1 MPDATPTES
10 KPKDTI
16 LAQEPLPTTA
26 QALRQLGW
34 IQTIDFVILG
44 LIGLVGITLGYW
56 YIFSAPS
63 PLQLLS
69 CCLIAFCL
77 LQLWTI
83 ILVFRCAHFVL
94 LLSSYVNLMPEA
106 AARMVTAFYSGR
118 PVAPPATKGKP

>member
-1 MPDATPTES
+1 MPDAAPQPQATKT
-10 KPKDTI
+10 DTI

-34 IQTIDFVILG
+34 IQGVDFFILG
-44 LIGLVGITLGYW
+44 LIGMVGMTLAYW
-56 YIFSAPS
+56 YIFSEPS

-69 CCLIAFCL
+69 CCLVAFCL

-94 LLSSYVNLMPEA
+94 MLSSYVNLMPEA

-118 PVAPPATKGKP
+118 AMPASQKPK